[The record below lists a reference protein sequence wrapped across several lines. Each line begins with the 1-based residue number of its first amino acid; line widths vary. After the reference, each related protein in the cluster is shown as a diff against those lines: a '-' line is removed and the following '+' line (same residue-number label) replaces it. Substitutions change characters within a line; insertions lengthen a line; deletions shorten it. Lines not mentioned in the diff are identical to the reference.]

1 LGQLQFGAPRDRL
14 LERDAESWLETFGLR
29 FKHPE
34 QQDGA
39 RRALRQIERDK
50 ISMPKTSC
58 CLGRFSRLDTIAC
71 AVVGDLNLHAKS
83 LMLLGSIPSPKQN
96 PSDPLRL
103 LGFFINLVAGTGF
116 EPVTFRL

>member
-50 ISMPKTSC
+50 ISMPK
-58 CLGRFSRLDTIAC
+58 LPAVWGDFLALIRLR
-71 AVVGDLNLHAKS
+71 V
-83 LMLLGSIPSPKQN
+83 
-96 PSDPLRL
+96 RL
-103 LGFFINLVAGTGF
+103 SGI
-116 EPVTFRL
+116 